1 MSQPVTIGNAT
12 LYLGDSMEV
21 LPTLPKVDAV
31 ITDPPYG
38 IVHDFG
44 EQKRKDG
51 TRALSWEWD
60 GEDTHQTIRSALTA
74 ALERLNRPG
83 NAFAFSG
90 FDTLEIS
97 REIFRE
103 AGMTPK
109 PWAWVKQC
117 PPPPMPG
124 NRWPSGFEV
133 ACLGYDSGAYFGDK
147 NPGRRNVM
155 TADALRAGNNEK
167 AGHPTQKPL
176 AVMRHII
183 DSLVAPGMTAL
194 DMFMGSGT
202 TGVAAV
208 QMGRKFIGIEREP
221 KYFEIA
227 CRRIED
233 AQRMADMFAHEV
245 RDAYEMTQQQAD
257 LLEGFK

>member
-1 MSQPVTIGNAT
+1 MKPVIIGNAT
-12 LYLGDSMEV
+12 LYLGDCRDI
-21 LPTLPKVDAV
+21 LPTLQKVDAV

-60 GEDTHQTIRSALTA
+60 GDDVHQIIKEALSA
-74 ALERLNRPG
+74 ALARLNRPG
-83 NAFAFSG
+83 NAFAFAG
-90 FDTLEIS
+90 FDTIEIS
-97 REIFRE
+97 RELFRE
-103 AGMTPK
+103 AGMIPK

-147 NPGRRNVM
+147 NTGRRNVM
-155 TADALRAGNNEK
+155 TADALRAGNQEK

-176 AVMRHII
+176 AVMNHLVG
-183 DSLVAPGMTAL
+183 SLAAPGAAVL

-208 QMGRKFIGIEREP
+208 QMGRKFIGIEREV
-221 KYFEIA
+221 KYFDIA

-233 AQRMADMFAHEV
+233 AQRMQDMFAHEV
-245 RDAYEMTQQQAD
+245 RDAYEMAQQQAD
-257 LLEGFK
+257 LLGEVK

>member
-1 MSQPVTIGNAT
+1 MRIEKIGAAT
-12 LYLGDSMEV
+12 LYLGDCREV

-60 GEDTHQTIRSALTA
+60 GDDVHQIIKEALSA
-74 ALERLNRPG
+74 ALARLNRPG
-83 NAFAFSG
+83 NAFAFAG
-90 FDTLEIS
+90 FDTIEIS
-97 REIFRE
+97 RELFRE
-103 AGMTPK
+103 AGMIPK

-147 NPGRRNVM
+147 NTGRRNVM
-155 TADALRAGNNEK
+155 TADALRAGNQEK

-176 AVMRHII
+176 AVMNHLVG
-183 DSLVAPGMTAL
+183 SLAAPGAAVL

-208 QMGRKFIGIEREP
+208 QMGRKFIGIEREV
-221 KYFEIA
+221 KYFDIA

-233 AQRMADMFAHEV
+233 AQRMQDMFAHEV
-245 RDAYEMTQQQAD
+245 RDAYEMAQQQAD
-257 LLEGFK
+257 LLGEVK